1 MLFGLSG
8 IDQRRFGPY
17 GHEFLEGLELG
28 RSFEKTPA
36 VGTSDAAAV
45 SLFVREDFDLMD
57 AGFMIHLQPRLK
69 LAFLRTEGR
78 GTILEDFKKVG
89 HSPPKG
95 VCAGV
100 MSQRLIEGDA
110 DILVQD
116 APKYILVHPGISV
129 LPSGRSALILFLM

>member
-17 GHEFLEGLELG
+17 GHEFFEGLKLG
-28 RSFEKTPA
+28 GSLKKTPA
-36 VGTSDAAAV
+36 VGASDAVAV
-45 SLFVREDFDLMD
+45 SLFVHEDFDLMD

-69 LAFLRTEGR
+69 VAFLRMEGG

-95 VCAGV
+95 VSAGV
-100 MSQRLIEGDA
+100 MGQRLIEGDA
-110 DILVQD
+110 DILVQA
-116 APKYILVHPGISV
+116 APKYVLVHPGISV